1 MKKVIIFALAALLCS
16 FSLAGCSDDSEDGV
30 PGKGVWQKKTVN
42 YKARNA
48 DGTGDDTTTLEVY
61 LYYSDEAYTQNNL
74 RSDVTIDPGLTVI
87 ITASSDRQSQ
97 TSQLAQQLG
106 GNKYVMKHYKK
117 GASLND
123 GTAEDVEDKNGISN
137 MTVGDS
143 SWRVIYTAL
152 LVSGNTVAQTETPE
166 PIRKGRGY
174 SQIGYDTE
182 EIKKNLSWK
191 RLLIALLE
199 S

>member
-1 MKKVIIFALAALLCS
+1 MKKIIIFALAALLCS
-16 FSLAGCSDDSEDGV
+16 FSLAGCSGDSEDGV

-42 YKARNA
+42 YTAK
-48 DGTGDDTTTLEVY
+48 DGDTTTLEVY
-61 LYYSDEAYTQNNL
+61 LYYSDEAYTQNL

-87 ITASSDRQSQ
+87 ITASSDSQ
-97 TSQLAQQLG
+97 TSQLAQQLVE
-106 GNKYVMKHYKK
+106 NKYVMKHYEK

-123 GTAEDVEDKNGISN
+123 DKEEAVEDKKGIFE
-137 MTVGDS
+137 MAVGDG

-166 PIRKGRGY
+166 PIRNGKKY
-174 SQIGYDTE
+174 SPIAYDTE
-182 EIKKNLSWK
+182 EIKNNLSWK

>member
-1 MKKVIIFALAALLCS
+1 MKKIIIFALAALLCS
-16 FSLAGCSDDSEDGV
+16 FSLAGCSGDSEDGV

-61 LYYSDEAYTQNNL
+61 LYYSDEAYTQNL
-74 RSDVTIDPGLTVI
+74 RSGVTIDPGLTVI
-87 ITASSDRQSQ
+87 ITASSDKQ
-97 TSQLAQQLG
+97 TSKLAQQLVR
-106 GNKYVMKHYKK
+106 NKYVMKHYEK

-123 GTAEDVEDKNGISN
+123 DTAENVEDKKGIFE
-137 MTVGDS
+137 MTVGDG

-166 PIRKGRGY
+166 PIRKGKGY
-174 SQIGYDTE
+174 SPIAYDTE

>member
-1 MKKVIIFALAALLCS
+1 MKKIIIFALAALLCS
-16 FSLAGCSDDSEDGV
+16 FSLAGCSGDSEDGV

-42 YKARNA
+42 YTAK
-48 DGTGDDTTTLEVY
+48 DGDTTTLEVY
-61 LYYSDEAYTQNNL
+61 LYYSDEAYTQNL

-87 ITASSDRQSQ
+87 ITASSDSQ
-97 TSQLAQQLG
+97 TSQLAQQLV
-106 GNKYVMKHYKK
+106 GNKYVMKHYEK
-117 GASLND
+117 GAYLND
-123 GTAEDVEDKNGISN
+123 DTAEDVEDKDGIFK
-137 MTVGDS
+137 MTVGDG

-166 PIRKGRGY
+166 PIRNGKKY
-174 SQIGYDTE
+174 SPIAYDTE
-182 EIKKNLSWK
+182 EIKNNLSWK

>member
-1 MKKVIIFALAALLCS
+1 MKKIIIFALAALLCS
-16 FSLAGCSDDSEDGV
+16 FSLAGCSSDSEDGV
-30 PGKGVWQKKTVN
+30 PGKGTWQKKTVD
-42 YKARNA
+42 YKAK
-48 DGTGDDTTTLEVY
+48 DGDTTTLEVY
-61 LYYSDEAYTQNNL
+61 LYYSDEAYTQNL

-166 PIRKGRGY
+166 PIRKGKGY
-174 SQIGYDTE
+174 SPLACDAE

>member
-1 MKKVIIFALAALLCS
+1 MKKIIIFALAALLCS
-16 FSLAGCSDDSEDGV
+16 FSLAGCSSDSEDGV
-30 PGKGVWQKKTVN
+30 PGKGTWQKKTVD
-42 YKARNA
+42 YTAK
-48 DGTGDDTTTLEVY
+48 DGDTTTLEVY
-61 LYYSDEAYTQNNL
+61 LYYSDEAYTQNL
-74 RSDVTIDPGLTVI
+74 RSDVTIAPGLTVI
-87 ITASSDRQSQ
+87 ITASSDKQ
-97 TSQLAQQLG
+97 TSKLAQQLVE
-106 GNKYVMKHYKK
+106 NKYVMKHYEK

-123 GTAEDVEDKNGISN
+123 DKEEAVEDKNGIFN
-137 MTVGDS
+137 MTVGDG

-152 LVSGNTVAQTETPE
+152 LVSGNTVALTETPE

-174 SQIGYDTE
+174 SPLAYDTE

>member
-1 MKKVIIFALAALLCS
+1 MKKIIIFALAALLCS
-16 FSLAGCSDDSEDGV
+16 FSLAGCSGDSEDGV

-42 YKARNA
+42 YTARNA

-61 LYYSDEAYTQNNL
+61 LYYSDEAYTQNL
-74 RSDVTIDPGLTVI
+74 RSGVTIDPGLTVI
-87 ITASSDRQSQ
+87 ITASSDSK
-97 TSQLAQQLG
+97 TTQLAQQLVR
-106 GNKYVMKHYKK
+106 NKYVMKHYEK
-117 GASLND
+117 GAYLND
-123 GTAEDVEDKNGISN
+123 DTAEDVEDKDGIFK
-137 MTVGDS
+137 MTVGDG

-174 SQIGYDTE
+174 SPLAYDTE

>member
-1 MKKVIIFALAALLCS
+1 MKKIIIFALAALLCS
-16 FSLAGCSDDSEDGV
+16 FSLAGCSGDSEDGV
-30 PGKGVWQKKTVN
+30 PGKGTWQKKTVD
-42 YKARNA
+42 YTAK
-48 DGTGDDTTTLEVY
+48 DGDTTTLEVY
-61 LYYSDEAYTQNNL
+61 LYYSDEAYTQNL

-87 ITASSDRQSQ
+87 ITASSDSQ
-97 TSQLAQQLG
+97 TSQLAQQLV
-106 GNKYVMKHYKK
+106 GNKYVMKHYEK

-123 GTAEDVEDKNGISN
+123 DTAENVEDKKGIFE
-137 MTVGDS
+137 MTVGDG

-166 PIRKGRGY
+166 PIRKGKGY
-174 SQIGYDTE
+174 SPLACDAE

>member
-1 MKKVIIFALAALLCS
+1 MKKIIIFALAALLCS
-16 FSLAGCSDDSEDGV
+16 FSLAGCSGDSEDGV

-48 DGTGDDTTTLEVY
+48 DGTDGDTTILEVY
-61 LYYSDEAYTQNNL
+61 LYYSDEAYTQNL
-74 RSDVTIDPGLTVI
+74 RSGVTIDPGLTVI
-87 ITASSDRQSQ
+87 ITASSDSR
-97 TSQLAQQLG
+97 TTQLAQHLI
-106 GNKYVMKHYKK
+106 GNKYVMKHYEKD
-117 GASLND
+117 ASLND
-123 GTAEDVEDKNGISN
+123 DTAEDVEDKDGIFK
-137 MTVGDS
+137 MTVGDG

-166 PIRKGRGY
+166 PIRKGKGY
-174 SQIGYDTE
+174 SPLACDAE

>member
-1 MKKVIIFALAALLCS
+1 MKKIIIFALAALLCS
-16 FSLAGCSDDSEDGV
+16 FSLAGCSGDSEDGV

-42 YKARNA
+42 YTAK
-48 DGTGDDTTTLEVY
+48 DGDTTTLEVY
-61 LYYSDEAYTQNNL
+61 LYYSDEAYTQNL

-87 ITASSDRQSQ
+87 ITASSDSQ
-97 TSQLAQQLG
+97 TSKLAQQLVE
-106 GNKYVMKHYKK
+106 NKYVMKHYEK

-123 GTAEDVEDKNGISN
+123 DTAENVEDKKGIFE
-137 MTVGDS
+137 MTVGDG

-174 SQIGYDTE
+174 SPLAYDTE

>member
-1 MKKVIIFALAALLCS
+1 MKKIIIFALAALLCS
-16 FSLAGCSDDSEDGV
+16 FSLAGCSGDSEDGV

-61 LYYSDEAYTQNNL
+61 LYYSDEAYTQNL
-74 RSDVTIDPGLTVI
+74 RSGVTIDPGLTVI
-87 ITASSDRQSQ
+87 ITASSDSQ
-97 TSQLAQQLG
+97 TSQLAQQLVE
-106 GNKYVMKHYKK
+106 NKYVMKHYEK

-123 GTAEDVEDKNGISN
+123 DTTEDVEDKDGIFK
-137 MTVGDS
+137 MTVGDG

-166 PIRKGRGY
+166 PIRKGKGY
-174 SQIGYDTE
+174 LPIAYDTE
-182 EIKKNLSWK
+182 EIKNNLSWK

>member
-1 MKKVIIFALAALLCS
+1 MKKIIIFALAALLCS
-16 FSLAGCSDDSEDGV
+16 FSLAGCSSDSEDGV
-30 PGKGVWQKKTVN
+30 PGKGTWQKKTVD
-42 YKARNA
+42 YTARNA
-48 DGTGDDTTTLEVY
+48 DGTDDTTTLEVY
-61 LYYSDEAYTQNNL
+61 LYYSDEAYTQNL
-74 RSDVTIDPGLTVI
+74 RKEVTIDPGLTVI
-87 ITASSDRQSQ
+87 ITASSDSK
-97 TSQLAQQLG
+97 TTQLAQQLVE
-106 GNKYVMKHYKK
+106 NKYVMKHYEK

-123 GTAEDVEDKNGISN
+123 DTAEDVEDKDGIFK
-137 MTVGDS
+137 MTVGDG
-143 SWRVIYTAL
+143 SWRGIYTAL

-174 SQIGYDTE
+174 SPLAYDTE

>member
-1 MKKVIIFALAALLCS
+1 MKKIIIFALAALLCS
-16 FSLAGCSDDSEDGV
+16 FSLAGCSGDSEDGV

-42 YKARNA
+42 YTAK
-48 DGTGDDTTTLEVY
+48 DGDTTTLEVY
-61 LYYSDEAYTQNNL
+61 LYYSDEAYTQNL

-87 ITASSDRQSQ
+87 ITASSDSQ
-97 TSQLAQQLG
+97 TSQLAQQLV
-106 GNKYVMKHYKK
+106 GNKYVMKHYEK

-123 GTAEDVEDKNGISN
+123 DTAENVEDKKGIFK
-137 MTVGDS
+137 MTVGDG

-174 SQIGYDTE
+174 SPLAYDTE

>member
-1 MKKVIIFALAALLCS
+1 MKKIIIFALAALLCS
-16 FSLAGCSDDSEDGV
+16 FSLAGCSSDSEDGV
-30 PGKGVWQKKTVN
+30 PGKGTWQKKTVD
-42 YKARNA
+42 YKAK
-48 DGTGDDTTTLEVY
+48 DGDTTTLEVY
-61 LYYSDEAYTQNNL
+61 LYYSDEAYTQNL

-106 GNKYVMKHYKK
+106 RNKYVMKHYKK

-174 SQIGYDTE
+174 SPLAYDTE

>member
-1 MKKVIIFALAALLCS
+1 MKKIIIFALAALLCS
-16 FSLAGCSDDSEDGV
+16 FSLAGCSGDSEDGV

-42 YKARNA
+42 YTARNA
-48 DGTGDDTTTLEVY
+48 DGTGDDTTILEVY
-61 LYYSDEAYTQNNL
+61 LYYSDEAYTQNL
-74 RSDVTIDPGLTVI
+74 RSGVTIDPGLTVI
-87 ITASSDRQSQ
+87 ITASSDSK
-97 TSQLAQQLG
+97 TTQLAQQLV
-106 GNKYVMKHYKK
+106 GNRYVMKHYEK

-123 GTAEDVEDKNGISN
+123 DKEEAVEDKNGIFN
-137 MTVGDS
+137 MTVGDG

-166 PIRKGRGY
+166 PIRKGKNY
-174 SQIGYDTE
+174 SPLEYVKD
-182 EIKKNLSWK
+182 EINKNLSWK

>member
-1 MKKVIIFALAALLCS
+1 MKKIIIFALAALLCS
-16 FSLAGCSDDSEDGV
+16 FSLAGCSSDSEDGV
-30 PGKGVWQKKTVN
+30 PGKGTWQKKTVD
-42 YKARNA
+42 YKAKV
-48 DGTGDDTTTLEVY
+48 GDTTTLEVY
-61 LYYSDEAYTQNNL
+61 LYYSDEAYTQNL

-87 ITASSDRQSQ
+87 ITASSDSQ
-97 TSQLAQQLG
+97 TSQLAQQLV
-106 GNKYVMKHYKK
+106 GNKYVMKHYEK

-123 GTAEDVEDKNGISN
+123 DKEEAVEDKKGIFE
-137 MTVGDS
+137 MAVGDG

-166 PIRKGRGY
+166 PIRKGKGY
-174 SQIGYDTE
+174 SQIAYDAE
-182 EIKKNLSWK
+182 EIKNNLSWK

>member
-1 MKKVIIFALAALLCS
+1 MKKIIIFALAALLCS
-16 FSLAGCSDDSEDGV
+16 FSLAGCSSDSEDGV
-30 PGKGVWQKKTVN
+30 PGKGTWQKKTVD
-42 YKARNA
+42 YKAK
-48 DGTGDDTTTLEVY
+48 DGDTTTLEVY
-61 LYYSDEAYTQNNL
+61 LYYSDEAYTQNL

-87 ITASSDRQSQ
+87 ITASSDSQ
-97 TSQLAQQLG
+97 TSQLAQQLV
-106 GNKYVMKHYKK
+106 GNKYVMKHYEK
-117 GASLND
+117 GASLD
-123 GTAEDVEDKNGISN
+123 DDTAENVEDKKGIFE
-137 MTVGDS
+137 MTVGDG

-166 PIRKGRGY
+166 PIRKGKGY
-174 SQIGYDTE
+174 SPLACDAE

>member
-1 MKKVIIFALAALLCS
+1 MKKIIIFALAALLCS
-16 FSLAGCSDDSEDGV
+16 FSLAGCSSDSEDGV
-30 PGKGVWQKKTVN
+30 PGKGTWQKKTVD
-42 YKARNA
+42 YKAK
-48 DGTGDDTTTLEVY
+48 DGDTTTLEVY
-61 LYYSDEAYTQNNL
+61 LYYSDEAYTQNL

-87 ITASSDRQSQ
+87 ITASSDSQ
-97 TSQLAQQLG
+97 TSQLAQQLV
-106 GNKYVMKHYKK
+106 GNKYVMKHYEK

-123 GTAEDVEDKNGISN
+123 DKEEAVEDKKGIFE
-137 MTVGDS
+137 MAVGDG

-166 PIRKGRGY
+166 PIRKGKNY
-174 SQIGYDTE
+174 SPLEYVKD
-182 EIKKNLSWK
+182 EINKNLSWK

>member
-1 MKKVIIFALAALLCS
+1 MKKIIIFALAALLCS
-16 FSLAGCSDDSEDGV
+16 FSLAGCSSDSEDGV
-30 PGKGVWQKKTVN
+30 PGKGTWQKKTVD
-42 YKARNA
+42 YTAK
-48 DGTGDDTTTLEVY
+48 DGDTTTLEVY
-61 LYYSDEAYTQNNL
+61 LYYSDEAYTQNL

-87 ITASSDRQSQ
+87 ITASSDGQ
-97 TSQLAQQLG
+97 TSQLAQQLV
-106 GNKYVMKHYKK
+106 GNKYVMKHYEK

-123 GTAEDVEDKNGISN
+123 DTAENVEDKKGIFE
-137 MTVGDS
+137 MTVGDG

-174 SQIGYDTE
+174 SPLAYDTE

>member
-1 MKKVIIFALAALLCS
+1 MKKIIIFALAALLCS
-16 FSLAGCSDDSEDGV
+16 FSLAGCSGDSEDGV

-42 YKARNA
+42 YTARNA
-48 DGTGDDTTTLEVY
+48 DGTGDDITTLEVY
-61 LYYSDEAYTQNNL
+61 LYYSDEAYTQNL
-74 RSDVTIDPGLTVI
+74 RSGVTIDPGLTVI
-87 ITASSDRQSQ
+87 ITASSDSK
-97 TSQLAQQLG
+97 TTQLAQQLVR
-106 GNKYVMKHYKK
+106 NKYVMKHYEK
-117 GASLND
+117 GAYLND
-123 GTAEDVEDKNGISN
+123 DTAEDVEDKDGIFK
-137 MTVGDS
+137 MTVGDG

-166 PIRKGRGY
+166 PIRKGKGY
-174 SQIGYDTE
+174 SPLACDAE

>member
-1 MKKVIIFALAALLCS
+1 MKKIIIFALAALLCS
-16 FSLAGCSDDSEDGV
+16 FSLAGCSSDSEDGV
-30 PGKGVWQKKTVN
+30 PGKGTWQKKTVD
-42 YKARNA
+42 YKAK
-48 DGTGDDTTTLEVY
+48 DGDTTTLEVY
-61 LYYSDEAYTQNNL
+61 LYYSDEAYTQNL

-87 ITASSDRQSQ
+87 ITASSDGQSQ

-166 PIRKGRGY
+166 PIRKGKGY
-174 SQIGYDTE
+174 SPLACDAE

>member
-1 MKKVIIFALAALLCS
+1 MIVKTAYLAKVH
-16 FSLAGCSDDSEDGV
+16 
-30 PGKGVWQKKTVN
+30 GKSTWQKKTVD
-42 YKARNA
+42 YKAK
-48 DGTGDDTTTLEVY
+48 DGDTTTLEVY
-61 LYYSDEAYTQNNL
+61 LYYSDEAYTQNL

-87 ITASSDRQSQ
+87 ITASSDSQ
-97 TSQLAQQLG
+97 TSKLAQQLVE
-106 GNKYVMKHYKK
+106 NKYVMKHYEK

-123 GTAEDVEDKNGISN
+123 DTAEDVEDKDGIFR
-137 MTVGDS
+137 MTVGDG

-166 PIRKGRGY
+166 PIRNGKKY
-174 SQIGYDTE
+174 SPIAYDTE
-182 EIKKNLSWK
+182 EIKNNLSWK

>member
-1 MKKVIIFALAALLCS
+1 MKKIIIFALAALLCS
-16 FSLAGCSDDSEDGV
+16 FSLASCSSDSEDGV
-30 PGKGVWQKKTVN
+30 PGKGTWQKKTVD
-42 YKARNA
+42 YKAK
-48 DGTGDDTTTLEVY
+48 DGDTTTLEVY
-61 LYYSDEAYTQNNL
+61 LYYSDEAYTQNL

-87 ITASSDRQSQ
+87 ITASSDGQSQ

-166 PIRKGRGY
+166 PIRKGKGY
-174 SQIGYDTE
+174 SPLACDAE

>member
-1 MKKVIIFALAALLCS
+1 MKKIIIFALAALLCS
-16 FSLAGCSDDSEDGV
+16 FSLAGCSSDSEDGV
-30 PGKGVWQKKTVN
+30 PGKGTWQKKTVD
-42 YKARNA
+42 YTAK
-48 DGTGDDTTTLEVY
+48 DGDTTTLEVY
-61 LYYSDEAYTQNNL
+61 LYYSDEAYTQNL

-87 ITASSDRQSQ
+87 ITASSDSQ
-97 TSQLAQQLG
+97 TSKLAQQLVE
-106 GNKYVMKHYKK
+106 NKYVMKHYEK

-123 GTAEDVEDKNGISN
+123 DKEEAVEDKKGIFE
-137 MTVGDS
+137 MAVGDG

-174 SQIGYDTE
+174 SPLAYDTE

>member
-1 MKKVIIFALAALLCS
+1 MKKIIIFALAALLCS
-16 FSLAGCSDDSEDGV
+16 FSLAGCSSDSEDGV
-30 PGKGVWQKKTVN
+30 PGKGTWQKKTVD
-42 YKARNA
+42 YKAK
-48 DGTGDDTTTLEVY
+48 DGDTTTLEVY
-61 LYYSDEAYTQNNL
+61 LYYSDEAYTQNL

-97 TSQLAQQLG
+97 TSPLAQQLG

-166 PIRKGRGY
+166 PIRKGKGY
-174 SQIGYDTE
+174 SPLACDAE

>member
-1 MKKVIIFALAALLCS
+1 MKKIIIFALAALLCS
-16 FSLAGCSDDSEDGV
+16 FSLAGCSGDSEDGV

-48 DGTGDDTTTLEVY
+48 DGTGDDTTILEVY
-61 LYYSDEAYTQNNL
+61 LYYSDEAYTQNL
-74 RSDVTIDPGLTVI
+74 RSGVTIDPGLTVI
-87 ITASSDRQSQ
+87 ITASSDGQ
-97 TSQLAQQLG
+97 TSQLAQQLVG
-106 GNKYVMKHYKK
+106 TKYVMKHYEK

-123 GTAEDVEDKNGISN
+123 DTAENVEDKKGIFE
-137 MTVGDS
+137 MTVGDG

-174 SQIGYDTE
+174 SPLAYDTE

>member
-1 MKKVIIFALAALLCS
+1 MKKIIIFALAALLCS
-16 FSLAGCSDDSEDGV
+16 FSLAGCSSDSEDGV
-30 PGKGVWQKKTVN
+30 PGKGTWQKKTVD
-42 YKARNA
+42 YKAK
-48 DGTGDDTTTLEVY
+48 DGDTTTLEVY
-61 LYYSDEAYTQNNL
+61 LYYSDEAYTQNL

-87 ITASSDRQSQ
+87 ITASSDSR
-97 TSQLAQQLG
+97 TTQLAQQLI

-166 PIRKGRGY
+166 PIRNGKKY
-174 SQIGYDTE
+174 SPIAYDTE
-182 EIKKNLSWK
+182 EIKNNLSWK

>member
-1 MKKVIIFALAALLCS
+1 MKKIIIFALAALLCS
-16 FSLAGCSDDSEDGV
+16 FSLAGCSSDSEDGV
-30 PGKGVWQKKTVN
+30 PGKGTWQKKTVD
-42 YKARNA
+42 YKAK
-48 DGTGDDTTTLEVY
+48 DGDTTTLEVY
-61 LYYSDEAYTQNNL
+61 LYYSDEAYTQNL

-106 GNKYVMKHYKK
+106 GNKYVMKHYEK

-123 GTAEDVEDKNGISN
+123 DTAENVEDKKGIFE
-137 MTVGDS
+137 MTVGDG

-174 SQIGYDTE
+174 SPLAYDTE

>member
-1 MKKVIIFALAALLCS
+1 MKKIIIFALAALLCS
-16 FSLAGCSDDSEDGV
+16 FSLAGCSGDSEDGV

-42 YKARNA
+42 YTARNA
-48 DGTGDDTTTLEVY
+48 DGTDGDTTTLEVY
-61 LYYSDEAYTQNNL
+61 LYYSDEAYTQNL
-74 RSDVTIDPGLTVI
+74 RSDVTIAPGLTVI
-87 ITASSDRQSQ
+87 ITASSDSQ
-97 TSQLAQQLG
+97 TSQLAQQLV
-106 GNKYVMKHYKK
+106 GNKYVMKHYEK

-123 GTAEDVEDKNGISN
+123 DTAEDVEDKDGIFK
-137 MTVGDS
+137 MTVGDG

-166 PIRKGRGY
+166 PIRKGKNY
-174 SQIGYDTE
+174 SPLEYVKD
-182 EIKKNLSWK
+182 EINKNLSWK

>member
-1 MKKVIIFALAALLCS
+1 MKKIIIFALAALLCS
-16 FSLAGCSDDSEDGV
+16 FSLAGCSSDSEDGV

-42 YKARNA
+42 YTAK
-48 DGTGDDTTTLEVY
+48 DGDTTTLEVY
-61 LYYSDEAYTQNNL
+61 LYYSDEAYTQNL

-106 GNKYVMKHYKK
+106 RNKYVMKHYKK

-174 SQIGYDTE
+174 SPLAYDTE

>member
-1 MKKVIIFALAALLCS
+1 MKKIIIFALAALLCS
-16 FSLAGCSDDSEDGV
+16 FSLAGCSGDSEDGV

-42 YKARNA
+42 YTAK
-48 DGTGDDTTTLEVY
+48 DGDTTTLEVY
-61 LYYSDEAYTQNNL
+61 LYYSDEAYTQNL
-74 RSDVTIDPGLTVI
+74 RSGVTIDPGLTVI
-87 ITASSDRQSQ
+87 ITVSSDDRDSK
-97 TSQLAQQLG
+97 LAQQLV
-106 GNKYVMKHYKK
+106 GNKYVMKHYEK
-117 GASLND
+117 GASLD
-123 GTAEDVEDKNGISN
+123 DDTAENVEDKKGIFK
-137 MTVGDS
+137 MTVGDG

-174 SQIGYDTE
+174 SPLAYDTE